1 MRKYELVCI
10 LHPDLDETAF
20 NDALDKIKGW
30 IGESEGSVDSVDN
43 WGRRKMAYMPA
54 CFPAQLQNWNANCVF
69 SNPSCATCLFSSINL
84 SGLPE
89 NKGVCHESRLEQSN
103 DHRSSWS

>member
-30 IGESEGSVDSVDN
+30 VGESEGVVDSVDI
-43 WGRRKMAYMPA
+43 WGRRKMAYMIRK
-54 CFPAQLQNWNANCVF
+54 QLEGQYILLNA
-69 SNPSCATCLFSSINL
+69 SMLPSATA
-84 SGLPE
+84 E
-89 NKGVCHESRLEQSN
+89 LERKLRFLEPVMRYMLVLVN
-103 DHRSSWS
+103 

>member
-43 WGRRKMAYMPA
+43 WGRRKMAYMIRK
-54 CFPAQLQNWNANCVF
+54 QLEGQFVLLNA
-69 SNPSCATCLFSSINL
+69 SMLPSATAALERKL
-84 SGLPE
+84 
-89 NKGVCHESRLEQSN
+89 RLLEPVMRHMLVLVN
-103 DHRSSWS
+103 

>member
-43 WGRRKMAYMPA
+43 WGRRKMAYMIRK
-54 CFPAQLQNWNANCVF
+54 QLEGQYVMLNA
-69 SNPSCATCLFSSINL
+69 SMLPSATTELERKL
-84 SGLPE
+84 
-89 NKGVCHESRLEQSN
+89 RLLEPVMRHMLVLVN
-103 DHRSSWS
+103 

>member
-30 IGESEGSVDSVDN
+30 ISGSEGSIDSVDN
-43 WGRRKMAYMPA
+43 WGRRKMAYMIHK
-54 CFPAQLQNWNANCVF
+54 QLAGQYVLLNAHML
-69 SNPSCATCLFSSINL
+69 PSATA
-84 SGLPE
+84 E
-89 NKGVCHESRLEQSN
+89 LERKLRFLEPVMRHMLVLVN
-103 DHRSSWS
+103 